1 MARLFIGQREMQF
14 IGDLTK
20 EYIKDV
26 VGQVIHYFPISSIKS
41 EVHSLYNEAAKKI
54 FENPIKIPA
63 LVGQPEWASKT
74 TSFGP
79 DLEAKLEV
87 LLQYRDLLDKK
98 ITLSEG
104 DVFSYDDTLYEILTF
119 VNLNNIFGLAE
130 YNNAWKVNA
139 RSVRLSTIETN
150 NIPSP
155 RMGPDDVQKRFEQ
168 QRGLPVMNDGNETND
183 YREMRDRLGVS
194 MAPIALG
201 TGAKRVEPNA
211 GDDGDFIN
219 GSSASSFNND
229 PLPPKKGIYDE

>member
-41 EVHSLYNEAAKKI
+41 DVHSLYNEAAKKI

-155 RMGPDDVQKRFEQ
+155 RMGPDDVQKTFEQ

-183 YREMRDRLGVS
+183 YREMRGRLGVS

-219 GSSASSFNND
+219 GGSASSFNND

>member
-104 DVFSYDDTLYEILTF
+104 DVFSYNDTLYEILTF

-155 RMGPDDVQKRFEQ
+155 RMGPDDVQKTFEQ

>member
-155 RMGPDDVQKRFEQ
+155 RMGPDDVQKTFEQ

-201 TGAKRVEPNA
+201 TGAKRVEPNT